1 MSTSLLIVPSSY
13 IISIYLNWTSLGIA
27 SVNST
32 SFKYMSDKFCAVNVY
47 TKSSPADIVVP
58 SGIFAVCAI
67 LIPGLFIVTDI
78 SLIFSVSVPSAF
90 TLLVTV
96 TSFLYTPSESF
107 PTFAFTVKIFPLSP
121 STSPMLTVTFL
132 PFTFTFVVD
141 VISSY
146 WAVSSFNFVSWIDS
160 YSNSSGKLNV
170 TTVFFLLLSSL
181 PYSSL

>member
-1 MSTSLLIVPSSY
+1 
-13 IISIYLNWTSLGIA
+13 
-27 SVNST
+27 
-32 SFKYMSDKFCAVNVY
+32 MSDKFCAVNVY

-58 SGIFAVCAI
+58 SGIFAVCAT
-67 LIPGLFIVTDI
+67 LTPGLFIVTDI

-107 PTFAFTVKIFPLSP
+107 PTFAFTVKIFPLPP
-121 STSPMLTVTFL
+121 STSPMFTVTFL

-146 WAVSSFNFVSWIDS
+146 WAVSSFNFVE
-160 YSNSSGKLNV
+160 
-170 TTVFFLLLSSL
+170 
-181 PYSSL
+181 